1 MQTTADAGPN
11 ALHKSQ
17 HSVIGGYDSLDSA
30 MCVQGMVEAGAEGV
44 QGLQRQVAALQQSS
58 EEGLRRQ
65 GADLGDRLQEL
76 HHHYHRQQ
84 DLLQVPP
91 PLLQPPLFIPID
103 PILCSSCLP

>member
-1 MQTTADAGPN
+1 MQDLMLCTNPN
-11 ALHKSQ
+11 IWSP
-17 HSVIGGYDSLDSA
+17 GGHDSLDSA
-30 MCVQGMVEAGAEGV
+30 ICLQGMVEAGAEGV

-84 DLLQVPP
+84 DLLQVSTPPPPP
-91 PLLQPPLFIPID
+91 PLLPTPLTPYSA
-103 PILCSSCLP
+103 PAA